1 MRIQRSDGGS
11 PVIKSGI
18 GFLQPHA
25 IHRALARPAQKVA
38 ATGVSHRRPTAQILA
53 LLILSL
59 LFCSASAWAQKDTG
73 AIDGT
78 VKDASGKVVVGAKIT
93 VTDVER
99 GTVIET
105 VSNGVGDY
113 TASPLKV
120 GRYKISVAKAGF
132 KTALAGPVVVEVQE
146 HPTVDVTLQSGRVD
160 ETVTVTAR
168 SPLLETETSDL
179 GQVISGDRA
188 VTLPLNGRNYA
199 QLALLGAGVVPSEPG
214 SRVETSYGFSSN
226 GARAL
231 QNNYLLDGVDNNSNL
246 GDVLTGQ
253 AYVIQPSV
261 DAIEE
266 FKVQTNAYS
275 AEFGRG
281 NGAILN
287 AVIKSGTNS
296 FHGDVYEFFRNDA
309 LDGRNAFD
317 NERQPYHQNQF
328 GATLGGPIIKDKT
341 FFFVDYEGLR
351 IIQALPQLSLVP
363 TPAEIGG
370 DFSSFLTTTPAMAV
384 DMNGM
389 ATNTPAVDCSAHPT
403 FVGEIFNSR
412 LAQVSGLNPGGFCGV
427 PIGVDG
433 AGNPTNMFPAGSID
447 SLAARLSALFPT
459 PNTDINGNNFIADPK
474 RTYSRNNFDIRVD
487 HKFSDEDSIFS

>member
-1 MRIQRSDGGS
+1 MIKLRRS
-11 PVIKSGI
+11 
-18 GFLQPHA
+18 
-25 IHRALARPAQKVA
+25 
-38 ATGVSHRRPTAQILA
+38 
-53 LLILSL
+53 LLIQQEPKETLKRPSRGISRCRFVVSL
-59 LFCSASAWAQKDTG
+59 LLTLLFTFTSTWAQKDTG
-73 AIDGT
+73 AIAGT
-78 VKDASGKVVVGAKIT
+78 VTDASGRVVVGAKVR
-93 VTDVER
+93 VTDVDR
-99 GTVIET
+99 GTEVDT
-105 VSNGVGDY
+105 VTSEAGEY
-113 TASPLKV
+113 TVSPLKI
-120 GRYKISVAKAGF
+120 GRYKVSVEKTGF

-146 HPTVDVTLQSGRVD
+146 HPTVDVTLQVGRVD
-160 ETVTVTAR
+160 ETVTVVSQ

-179 GQVISGDRA
+179 GQVIRGDRA

-296 FHGDVYEFFRNDA
+296 LHGDVYEFFRNDA

-317 NERQPYHQNQF
+317 TSRQGYHQNQF
-328 GATLGGPIIKDKT
+328 GATLGGPIIKDRT

-351 IIQALPQLSLVP
+351 ITQALPQLSL
-363 TPAEIGG
+363 
-370 DFSSFLTTTPAMAV
+370 
-384 DMNGM
+384 
-389 ATNTPAVDCSAHPT
+389 
-403 FVGEIFNSR
+403 
-412 LAQVSGLNPGGFCGV
+412 
-427 PIGVDG
+427 
-433 AGNPTNMFPAGSID
+433 
-447 SLAARLSALFPT
+447 
-459 PNTDINGNNFIADPK
+459 
-474 RTYSRNNFDIRVD
+474 
-487 HKFSDEDSIFS
+487 